1 MEDKNDQAPTHG
13 KASMLSPI
21 DVAAPPEGRMVRRG
35 GQTLVSV
42 MLQGGVRFLTSFLV
56 GRFTNPATLA
66 LVTSG
71 VSLANLL
78 ALAWPTTVGA
88 AASRFVAR
96 ARGEG
101 SDINAVAR
109 FMAVRTMQAAFVLS
123 LCALPIWHYLGG
135 TVTEGLVVALLVAT
149 FSGYTFSRGV
159 HYGAGQTLRQ
169 LKWDL
174 VTSAAAIAGVVVVL
188 MTPLPSMVVLLAL
201 ALAYGVYTVACW
213 PWRAR
218 GRLDREV
225 RREIDEFVAWGSA
238 GTVASAGFAQFA
250 MLVAVG
256 VAGRAE
262 AGQFAAAMVLAAPA
276 AMLANSLAQVLF
288 PSMAEAF
295 GRGDAQSVRRQ
306 LDQATYGLTAVM
318 VLIFGVLVV
327 GARPL
332 VYSLWGSRYADAAI
346 IIPLLLL
353 PGMIRSIA
361 APSQGA
367 ISISSRGGIAFSSLA
382 SIGGALLGAAVW
394 VLMPDSWGVVG
405 VAAGYALGTTT
416 IALAL
421 YLRAWQRHDQRWGL
435 LTVTLAAATAVAAV
449 ASWQL
454 SARSPS
460 MTVDYVAVVAFV
472 LVWCGVQQR
481 QLRRIVAHL
490 RRRR

>member
-1 MEDKNDQAPTHG
+1 
-13 KASMLSPI
+13 MLRPI

-35 GQTLVSV
+35 GQTLLSV
-42 MLQGGVRFLTSFLV
+42 MLQGGVRFLTNFLV

-66 LVTSG
+66 LVASG

-109 FMAVRTMQAAFVLS
+109 FMALRTMQAAFILS
-123 LCALPIWHYLGG
+123 CCALPVWLYLGG
-135 TVTEGLVVALLVAT
+135 TVAEGLIVAFLVAT

-159 HYGAGQTLRQ
+159 HYGAGQTSRQ
-169 LKWDL
+169 LKWDVL
-174 VTSAAAIAGVVVVL
+174 TSALALTGVMVVL
-188 MTPLPSMVVLLAL
+188 LTSLPSMVVLLAL
-201 ALAYGVYTVACW
+201 AVAYGAYTLACW

-218 GRLDREV
+218 GKLDRSV

-256 VAGRAE
+256 VAGSRSE

-295 GRGDAQSVRRQ
+295 GRGDADSVRRQ
-306 LDQATYGLTAVM
+306 LDQATKVLTTVM
-318 VLIFGVLVV
+318 VLIFGVLVI

-332 VYSLWGSRYADAAI
+332 VHLLWGSRYADAAV

-353 PGMIRSIA
+353 PAMIRSIA
-361 APSQGA
+361 SPSQGA
-367 ISISSRGGIAFSSLA
+367 ISISSRGGIAFSSMT
-382 SIGGALLGAAVW
+382 SIAGALLGSAVW
-394 VLMPDSWGVVG
+394 VLMPDRWGVVG
-405 VAAGYALGTTT
+405 VATGYALGTTV

-421 YLRAWQRHDQRWGL
+421 YVRAWQRHDQRWGASTVV
-435 LTVTLAAATAVAAV
+435 LTVATAVAAV
-449 ASWQL
+449 SAWQL
-454 SARSPS
+454 STRSPA
-460 MTVDYVAVVAFV
+460 MTVDLVVVVAFV
-472 LVWCGVQQR
+472 LAWCAVQQR
-481 QLRRIVAHL
+481 QFRTIVALL

>member
-1 MEDKNDQAPTHG
+1 
-13 KASMLSPI
+13 
-21 DVAAPPEGRMVRRG
+21 MVRRG
-35 GQTLVSV
+35 GQTLLSV

-109 FMAVRTMQAAFVLS
+109 FMAVRTMQSAFILS
-123 LCALPIWHYLGG
+123 CCALPIWLYLGG
-135 TVTEGLVVALLVAT
+135 TVIEGVIVALLVAT

-169 LKWDL
+169 LKWDVL
-174 VTSAAAIAGVVVVL
+174 TSAGALTGVMVVL
-188 MTPLPSMVVLLAL
+188 LTPVSSMVVLLAL
-201 ALAYGVYTVACW
+201 AVAYGVYTLACW
-213 PWRAR
+213 PWHAR
-218 GRLDREV
+218 GSLDPGT

-276 AMLANSLAQVLF
+276 AMLANSMAQVLF

-295 GRGDAQSVRRQ
+295 GRGDAASVRRQ
-306 LDQATYGLTAVM
+306 LDQATKVLTAVM
-318 VLIFGVLVV
+318 VLIFGALVV

-332 VYSLWGSRYADAAI
+332 VHLLWGSRYADAAI

-353 PGMIRSIA
+353 PAMMRSIA
-361 APSQGA
+361 SPSQGA
-367 ISISSRGGIAFSSLA
+367 ISISSRGGIAFSSMA
-382 SIGGALLGAAVW
+382 SIVGALLGAALW
-394 VLMPDSWGVVG
+394 ILMPDQWGVVG
-405 VAAGYALGTTT
+405 VAAGYALGTTV

-421 YLRAWQRHDQRWGL
+421 YARAWQRHDQKWGAS
-435 LTVTLAAATAVAAV
+435 TVVLAGATGIAAVAA
-449 ASWQL
+449 WQL
-454 SARSPS
+454 SARSPA
-460 MTVDYVAVVAFV
+460 MTVDLAFVVAFV
-472 LVWCGVQQR
+472 LAWCAVQHR
-481 QLRRIVAHL
+481 QLRTIVTLL
-490 RRRR
+490 RRRG